1 MSPATHTKLTG
12 TAIVAN
18 LIGQIVIIG
27 TGGAVRLTGS
37 GLGCSTWPQCEPG
50 QFAPAFHEAATY
62 HPFVEFGNRTVAGL
76 LVAVSAAVVL
86 LVFTQERAGVTP
98 VRNPGFRRLA
108 TVPLVLVLVQAVIG
122 GITVRIELHP
132 AIVGS
137 HFLLSAALVW
147 LSTVLLLR
155 WREGD
160 GPTVSVVGPAIRVL
174 GRLLAVLAGL
184 VVTLGVVVTGAGPHS
199 GDDEVG
205 YRFAVD
211 PLLVTRLHSG
221 TVWVFV
227 AVLALLLV
235 ALYRARPQAEVP
247 DGAAALAT
255 ARRRAWLL
263 VAMTALQGGIG
274 YYQYFNGLPE
284 LAVGMHL
291 VGSALLIVAT
301 TVAVFGLRV
310 RSAHPGGIGG
320 PEPAEAG
327 GVRRLQG
334 Q

>member
-12 TAIVAN
+12 AAIVAN
-18 LIGQIVIIG
+18 LIGQILIIG

-50 QFAPAFHEAATY
+50 QFAPTFHEAATY
-62 HPFVEFGNRTVAGL
+62 HPFVEFGNRTMSGV
-76 LVAVSAAVVL
+76 LVAISAAVVL

-98 VRNPGFRRLA
+98 VRDRGFRRLA
-108 TVPLVLVLVQAVIG
+108 LVPLIGVLVQAVVG
-122 GITVRIELHP
+122 GITVLIELHP
-132 AIVGS
+132 VIVGS

-147 LSTVLLLR
+147 VSTVLLLR

-160 GPTVSVVGPAIRVL
+160 GAPVSVVAPAVRVL
-174 GRLLAVLAGL
+174 GRVLAALAGL
-184 VVTLGVVVTGAGPHS
+184 VVVLGVVVTGAGPHS

-211 PLLVTRLHSG
+211 PLLVTRFHSG

-227 AVLALLLV
+227 GVLGLLLV
-235 ALYRARPQAEVP
+235 ALYRARPQADVP
-247 DGAAALAT
+247 DGAAALVT
-255 ARRRAWLL
+255 ARRRGWVL
-263 VAMTALQGGIG
+263 VAVTALQGAIG

-284 LAVGMHL
+284 LVVGMHL

-301 TVAVFGLRV
+301 TVAVFGLRIRPV
-310 RSAHPGGIGG
+310 T
-320 PEPAEAG
+320 PAAAG
-327 GVRRLQG
+327 SVTSVDAGAA
-334 Q
+334 

>member
-1 MSPATHTKLTG
+1 VSPVTHSKLTG
-12 TAIVAN
+12 VAIVAN
-18 LIGQIVIIG
+18 LIGQILIIG

-62 HPFVEFGNRTVAGL
+62 HPFVEFGNRTMSGV
-76 LVAVSAAVVL
+76 LVVLSAAVVL
-86 LVFTQERAGVTP
+86 LVFTQARAGVTP
-98 VRNPGFRRLA
+98 VRDRGFRRLA
-108 TVPLVLVLVQAVIG
+108 LVPLIGVLVQAVVG
-122 GITVRIELHP
+122 GITVLIELHP
-132 AIVGS
+132 AIVGW

-147 LSTVLLLR
+147 VSTALLLR

-160 GPTVSVVGPAIRVL
+160 EPAVSVVAPSVRVL
-174 GRLLAVLAGL
+174 GRVLAVLAGI
-184 VVTLGVVVTGAGPHS
+184 VVALGVVVTGAGPHS

-211 PLLVTRLHSG
+211 PLLVTRLHSSA
-221 TVWVFV
+221 VWVFV

-235 ALYRARPQAEVP
+235 ALYRARPQTEVP
-247 DGAAALAT
+247 DGAAALAR
-255 ARRRAWLL
+255 ARRRGWAL

-310 RSAHPGGIGG
+310 RPIA
-320 PEPAEAG
+320 PAPAG
-327 GVRRLQG
+327 SVTSVNAGAA
-334 Q
+334 